1 MIDERSRS
9 RREWDALDHVSRR
22 HGSRGPGDSDA
33 LTPHEAARLVLMLAG
48 GSARPRSDGRTVD
61 HDDLAAALTLV
72 GRARAELDALE
83 LGLLETARHRGMTW
97 QALAHGVGLGS
108 AQAAKQRHDR
118 LVERRRSVEETD

>member
-9 RREWDALDHVSRR
+9 RREWDALAHVSRR
-22 HGSRGPGDSDA
+22 HGDET
-33 LTPHEAARLVLMLAG
+33 LTPYEAARLVMMRAG
-48 GSARPRSDGRTVD
+48 GSARPRPDGPAVD

-118 LVERRRSVEETD
+118 LVERRRSAEETD